1 MFSFSSGCYSVSYQD
16 ILKHGLWDDSTKSNS
31 SKLFVFL
38 KIMAVTLWMLLF
50 IVYKLI
56 ASCLFSRMYFNFQ
69 INVWTTYKEHVS
81 LLVKFTSPL

>member
-1 MFSFSSGCYSVSYQD
+1 MFSFSSGFYSVSYQD

-31 SKLFVFL
+31 LN
-38 KIMAVTLWMLLF
+38 IMAVTLF

-56 ASCLFSRMYFNFQ
+56 ASCLFPRMYFNFQ
-69 INVWTTYKEHVS
+69 INVWPTYKEYVA